1 MSEGKWNEWRGGK
14 FMPVPADAVGDVR
27 LRCGKVLIGVK
38 ARDVMW
44 GRPKCPVAAND
55 NFRNGGEIV
64 AYRFEG
70 EAA

>member
-1 MSEGKWNEWRGGK
+1 MSQEKWNEWNGGK

-27 LRCGKVLIGVK
+27 LRSGKEMLGVK
-38 ARDVMW
+38 ASDVLW

-64 AYRFEG
+64 AYRFAG